1 MAKAAGT
8 DPLGGAEVADL
19 LEVKRGTVRIW
30 QFRGVFPPPDWAS
43 VNGLPAWRRS
53 TILRWARRT
62 GRLPESLGGGGP
74 DVRRGEPHDPPEVG
88 GDAYAETEPGIAGAI

>member
-1 MAKAAGT
+1 MSKAAGT
-8 DPLGGAEVADL
+8 DPLGGAEVAGL

-30 QFRGVFPPPDWAS
+30 QFRGVFPPPDWEE

-62 GRLPESLGGGGP
+62 GRLPASQGGKGGP
-74 DVRRGEPHDPPEVG
+74 RGDPRDPPEVG
-88 GDAYAETEPGIAGAI
+88 GDAYAETEPDIAGAG